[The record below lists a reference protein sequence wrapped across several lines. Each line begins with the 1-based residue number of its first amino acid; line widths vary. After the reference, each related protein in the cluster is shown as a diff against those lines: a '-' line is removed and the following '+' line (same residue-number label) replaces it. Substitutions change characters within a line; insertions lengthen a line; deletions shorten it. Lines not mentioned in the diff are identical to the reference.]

1 MITPGDISDELIEKA
16 EAECDYNTGEWDCA
30 DPKEIAAAILNAA
43 IEAGVVSPA
52 CYCGRKA
59 FGSVAVGPIIEH
71 EGIPILWAPGANP
84 QNVIT
89 EHWKGQTE

>member
-1 MITPGDISDELIEKA
+1 VIKPEEIPDELVEELLRPRKSDDWKQQI
-16 EAECDYNTGEWDCA
+16 A
-30 DPKEIAAAILNAA
+30 DDLNAA
-43 IEAGVVSPA
+43 IEAGVVSPP

-59 FGSVAVGPIIEH
+59 FGGVAVGPIIEH

-84 QNVIT
+84 QNVVT

>member
-1 MITPGDISDELIEKA
+1 MIKPEDVTPELAEKCWLHISEDDSEMGDLTLKWSISEV
-16 EAECDYNTGEWDCA
+16 
-30 DPKEIAAAILNAA
+30 LNAA
-43 IEAGVVSPA
+43 IEAGLVSPA

-59 FGSVAVGPIIEH
+59 FGGVAVGPIMEH

-84 QNVIT
+84 RNVVT